1 MRPHRIWRIVRCCC
15 ATIAASGALACGTR
29 EPSSEQIQA
38 LLVRKPEILY
48 AVIDSHPAE
57 FMAAVDRAARAS
69 QGVRQAQAARSDS
82 LRIKDELQHPKRAVI
97 DHRAV
102 LGNPRAPITI
112 VEYTDFECPFCR
124 RERDVLAELF
134 KHYGDS
140 IRLVVKQM
148 PVTELHPHAMDGALM
163 FEAVARQNPN
173 SAYKLYDDLY
183 EHQERFARDG
193 QRYLEQ
199 AIARIGVDVPRAL
212 RDQRSDA
219 LRAVVAA
226 DMAEGRAFGF
236 TGTPGFLINGVS
248 LEGTHPAEAFE
259 RIIDR
264 HLSGRSGVV
273 TAPAAVPSPV
283 R

>member
-1 MRPHRIWRIVRCCC
+1 MRPHRISQIVRCCL
-15 ATIAASGALACGTR
+15 AVLVTTGALACETR
-29 EPSSEQIQA
+29 EPSAEQIQA

-69 QGVRQAQAARSDS
+69 QGVRQARAVRSDS
-82 LRIKDELQHPKRAVI
+82 LRIEDELQHPKRAVI
-97 DHRAV
+97 DHRAG
-102 LGNPRAPITI
+102 LGNPHAPITI

-124 RERDVLAELF
+124 KEREVLAELF

-148 PVTELHPHAMDGALM
+148 PITELHPHAMDGALM
-163 FEAVARQNPN
+163 FEAVARQDPN

-183 EHQERFARDG
+183 EHQERFVKDG
-193 QRYLEQ
+193 QGYLEHT
-199 AIARIGVDVPRAL
+199 IARLGVDVPRAL

-236 TGTPGFLINGVS
+236 TGTPGFLVNGVT
-248 LEGTHPAEAFE
+248 LQGAYPLQAFE
-259 RIIDR
+259 QLIDR
-264 HLSGRSGVV
+264 QQAMRALGL
-273 TAPAAVPSPV
+273 AASPGTP